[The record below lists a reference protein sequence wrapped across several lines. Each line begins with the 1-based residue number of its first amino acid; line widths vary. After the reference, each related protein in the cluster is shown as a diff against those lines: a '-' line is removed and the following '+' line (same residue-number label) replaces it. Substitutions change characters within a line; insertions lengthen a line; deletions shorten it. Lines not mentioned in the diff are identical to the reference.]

1 MENVRKSTL
10 LTPLGDDARRQYID
24 ARSTYTAWEDARKEA
39 QAVRGGMYWKKQG
52 GGEYLIRTGVRNTQK
67 SLGPRSADNEAIYAR
82 FVERKAAAEQ
92 RLAELNEAM
101 TRQQR
106 MNRALYVGRAPSLL
120 VAILD
125 ALDKAGLSEYFTVV
139 GTHALYAYESA
150 AGVLIAPPE
159 ALATQDVDLL
169 WDTRKRLRFVANM
182 RRLDASMLGLLQQ
195 VDASFRLRSDQHYT
209 AVNSKGFEVDILRRE
224 AIEDDPHP
232 LRLTEDEEDFWVV
245 QARKA
250 DTLLNAAPFSAVVVA
265 ANGRMARM
273 HTVPPDTFVAFK
285 RWLSAQPD
293 RDPLKTS
300 RDKLQAEIVAGLIE
314 DYLPQFAAR

>member
-1 MENVRKSTL
+1 MENTRKNSL
-10 LTPLGDDARRQYID
+10 LIPLADDAQRQYVD
-24 ARSTYTAWEDARKEA
+24 ARSSYTAWEDARKEA

-52 GGEYLIRTGVRNTQK
+52 VGEYLIRTGTRNTQK
-67 SLGPRSADNEAIYAR
+67 SLGPRSADTEAIYTR
-82 FVERKAAAEQ
+82 FVERKSVAEQ
-92 RLAELNEAM
+92 RLAELNETM

-106 MNRALYVGRAPSLL
+106 MNRALYVGRAPNLL
-120 VAILD
+120 VDILE
-125 ALDKAGLSEYFTVV
+125 ALDKAGLSDYFTVV
-139 GTHALYAYESA
+139 GTHALYAYEAA

-159 ALATQDVDLL
+159 ALATRDVDLL
-169 WDTRKRLRFVANM
+169 WDTRKRLRFVADM

-250 DTLLNAAPFSAVVVA
+250 DALLNAVPFSALVVS

-273 HTVPPDTFVAFK
+273 HTVPPNIFVGFK
-285 RWLSAQPD
+285 RWLAEQPD

-314 DYLPQFAAR
+314 EYLPQFSAR